1 MVFCLKRG
9 AKFFAYGPADAT
21 GTPSSLDSLESRM
34 VFPFSCQL
42 THVVLEKGCLLFAVD
57 WWQIENV
64 ESLA

>member
-9 AKFFAYGPADAT
+9 AKFFAYVPADAT

-42 THVVLEKGCLLFAVD
+42 THVLEKRCLLFAVD